1 MCFEDG
7 LSASS
12 AALDIPNQQMNDLSL
27 KLESAKET
35 IIMHM
40 FFITFYPSVSRY
52 GLVNVPHNPNAH
64 TQKVAY
70 NMI

>member
-1 MCFEDG
+1 
-7 LSASS
+7 
-12 AALDIPNQQMNDLSL
+12 MNDLSL